1 MGEMGVD
8 TAFLFRKRFFIEKLL
23 CIIWI
28 GSVPLSALGL
38 TECSHPKPDRFDVD
52 EITHVR
58 QRTGRVQDT
67 DRLKNAGPAGLLSQ
81 RFYAPGDLTIK
92 KLFGYAAKIRVF
104 SFMVWSII
112 KMPSGRASCRI
123 RRKTFL
129 ISIFTSISPYICI
142 SGDPSEHAH
151 DKCGISSFVRDD
163 REHPEASWIFSW
175 YSFASHT
182 IILLILP
189 RISKPDAC

>member
-1 MGEMGVD
+1 MNPQYLTIDFHSHVLPSMDDGSQDSDMSVEMLRRMGEMGVD

-67 DRLKNAGPAGLLSQ
+67 DRLKNAGLAGLLSQ

-104 SFMVWSII
+104 SFMV
-112 KMPSGRASCRI
+112 
-123 RRKTFL
+123 
-129 ISIFTSISPYICI
+129 
-142 SGDPSEHAH
+142 
-151 DKCGISSFVRDD
+151 
-163 REHPEASWIFSW
+163 
-175 YSFASHT
+175 
-182 IILLILP
+182 
-189 RISKPDAC
+189 